1 MSAEEALIKK
11 YEKAKALF
19 DNGLIKEFKE
29 IFDIVPYS
37 IVCKKLKTNNERFKA
52 KLENPMTLKIYELN
66 NLAALLNIDSVALY
80 ALVVQGSP
88 TKEIEV

>member
-1 MSAEEALIKK
+1 MSAEDALIKK

-37 IVCKKLKTNNERFKA
+37 VVCRKLKIRNDSFKV
-52 KLENPMTLKIYELN
+52 KLEEPTTLKIYELN

-80 ALVVQGSP
+80 ALVIQGSSA
-88 TKEIEV
+88 KETEV

>member
-1 MSAEEALIKK
+1 MNAEDTLIKK

-52 KLENPMTLKIYELN
+52 KLEDPMTLKIYELN
-66 NLAALLNIDSVALY
+66 NLAGLLNIDSVALY
-80 ALVVQGSP
+80 GLVLKAGSA
-88 TKEIEV
+88 KEADV